1 MLPRQDNSKTILKYL
16 EDVLCQLGY
25 VFIKPQVKYRI
36 QNEDFDLHSI
46 CVIYTFCQADIL
58 DDTERLQ
65 IKIFR
70 K

>member
-1 MLPRQDNSKTILKYL
+1 MLPRQGNSKTILRYL
-16 EDVLCQLGY
+16 EDALCRLGY
-25 VFIKPQVKYRI
+25 VFIKLQVKYRI
-36 QNEDFDLHSI
+36 QNEDFDLNSI
-46 CVIYTFCQADIL
+46 CVICTCCQADIL